1 MKIIPKKSLGQN
13 FLTDKNILNKIIN
26 LIDIKGKTILEIG
39 PGTGKLSSFII
50 EKKPK
55 KFLAVEKDKNLSSFL
70 QKEFN
75 NKIEIINKD
84 ILKIDEKTISQDKL
98 VVFGNLPYNI
108 STEIL
113 CKWILNLEDNK
124 FWFDNLILMFQKE
137 VADRITS
144 NYNSHNYGRL
154 SILANWK
161 LKINKVFDIKPS
173 SFYPKPKVN
182 SSLLILSPKKNF
194 FKLKDPF
201 NLERITRVF
210 FSQRR
215 KMIKKPY
222 NKIFSGNTAISSRLN
237 IDLNSRPQN
246 LSFEKYY
253 KLTEEYEKL
262 RG

>member
-13 FLTDKNILNKIIN
+13 FLTDENILNKIIN
-26 LIDIKGKTILEIG
+26 LVDIKDKTILEIG

-50 EKKPK
+50 KKKPK
-55 KFLAVEKDKNLSSFL
+55 KFFAIEKDRNLTSFL
-70 QKEFN
+70 QKEFDN
-75 NKIEIINKD
+75 QIEIINKD
-84 ILKIDEKTISQDKL
+84 ILKINEKTISQDKL

-124 FWFDNLILMFQKE
+124 FWFDHLILMFQKE

-144 NYNSHNYGRL
+144 DYNSHKYGRL

-161 LKINKVFDIKPS
+161 LNINKVFDIKPS

-194 FKLKDPF
+194 FKLKDPR

-222 NKIFSGNTAISSRLN
+222 NEIFSGNTAISSRLD
-237 IDLNSRPQN
+237 IDLNLRPQN
-246 LSFEKYY
+246 LRFETYY

-262 RG
+262 RS